1 MWALNILLLKNQKL
15 KNAITTVDQTNRLSV
30 VLLGKKSDFTVYK
43 FGDDGRLLANSKLP
57 SIKKKSHEES
67 TEEWV

>member
-1 MWALNILLLKNQKL
+1 
-15 KNAITTVDQTNRLSV
+15 
-30 VLLGKKSDFTVYK
+30 LGKKSEFTVYK

-67 TEEWV
+67 TEE